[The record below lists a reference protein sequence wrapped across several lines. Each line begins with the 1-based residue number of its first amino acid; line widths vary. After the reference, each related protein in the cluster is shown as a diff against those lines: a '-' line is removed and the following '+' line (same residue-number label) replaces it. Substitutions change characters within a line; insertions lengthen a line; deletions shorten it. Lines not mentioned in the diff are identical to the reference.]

1 MLERDSSGIFL
12 DTDVTDDDVSVFETL
27 EEAGY

>member
-27 EEAGY
+27 EEVGY